1 MSREEFA
8 AIVLAGGKSS
18 RLGRDK
24 ASEQLLGV
32 SLLQRVIGRLH
43 GLVVQ
48 VVVVKAR
55 GQDLPEME
63 APVEIKVVADLY
75 PESGPLGG
83 LYTGLIAAACTRSLA
98 VACDMPLLRPALV
111 AELFRLA
118 PAYDVVVPVADD
130 FAQPLCA
137 VYSKACLGP
146 MKQRLDAGRFKLM
159 GFYEDVRVLEAPP
172 DVWRRLD
179 PDGVS
184 FQNLNRDKDLARAEA
199 LILAQGEPLR

>member
-1 MSREEFA
+1 MSSEDFA

-24 ASEQLLGV
+24 ASEPLLGV
-32 SLLQRVIGRLH
+32 PLLQRVIDRLR

-55 GQDLPEME
+55 GQDLPGLE
-63 APVEIKVVADLY
+63 APVEVTVVEDLY

-83 LYTGLIAAACTRSLA
+83 LYTGLIASACARSLA
-98 VACDMPLLRPALV
+98 VACDMPLLQPALV
-111 AELFRLA
+111 AELFRQA
-118 PAYDVVVPVADD
+118 PAYDVVVPVAED

-146 MKQRLDAGRFKLM
+146 IKRELDAGRFKLT
-159 GFYEDVRVLEAPP
+159 GFYENVRVLEVPP
-172 DVWRRLD
+172 EVWARFD
-179 PDGVS
+179 ASAAS
-184 FQNLNRDKDLARAEA
+184 FLNLNRDEDLSRAEA
-199 LILAQGEPLR
+199 ILREEIADG